1 MGIYTDSIV
10 SGIVGLGG
18 IVFTIKKVRGLFPS
32 NGKPD
37 NGKNKQEIKTLRE
50 VQIAQGVIIQEHE
63 KQLRDGKQAFEVVR
77 VDIGKINTNIGILLD
92 RSNRRRGSENAD

>member
-32 NGKPD
+32 NGKPN
-37 NGKNKQEIKTLRE
+37 NGNNKQELRALRE
-50 VQIAQGVIIQEHE
+50 VQIEQGGKIKEHE
-63 KQLRDGKQAFEVVR
+63 KRLDDGRTDFKEIKN
-77 VDIGKINTNIGILLD
+77 DISNIKGNVQVLLD
-92 RSNRRRGSENAD
+92 RSDRRRCDDAD